1 MIEPAVTVF
10 HLYFLF
16 KIHLELKDC
25 VISDF
30 EIRLSSIG
38 VYFIGNFW
46 KGVSLVSK
54 IQLFDCNA
62 LV

>member
-54 IQLFDCNA
+54 IQL
-62 LV
+62 